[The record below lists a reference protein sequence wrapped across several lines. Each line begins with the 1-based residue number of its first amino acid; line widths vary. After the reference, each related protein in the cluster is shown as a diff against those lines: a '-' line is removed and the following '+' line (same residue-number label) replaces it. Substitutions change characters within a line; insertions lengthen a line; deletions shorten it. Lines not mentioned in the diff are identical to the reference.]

1 MVQYP
6 VSSVA
11 RTFTWSALSA
21 HADAFRKDAQDAQD
35 TEGVR
40 DRPPPGTPGWRILPE
55 PRRPKAG
62 MALNARLDHRNP
74 LVFDTHELGRRP
86 GALQRLTRTVDAP
99 KDLGIQGVV
108 GVPEGAPVELELRL
122 ESVME
127 GVLVTGTARAR
138 AEGECVRCLEPL
150 GLELEA
156 DFQEMFSYPDA
167 DDRGRVKAE
176 PADDAGESAENED
189 RLFLEDGLFDLEPV
203 LRDAVVLALPMQP
216 VCQDDCP
223 GLCSQCGARL
233 ADDPDHHHDAVDIRW
248 AALQGLA
255 GSLEDGEKDEMSGAE
270 SGVDEKQEK

>member
-1 MVQYP
+1 M
-6 VSSVA
+6 
-11 RTFTWSALSA
+11 
-21 HADAFRKDAQDAQD
+21 
-35 TEGVR
+35 
-40 DRPPPGTPGWRILPE
+40 
-55 PRRPKAG
+55 
-62 MALNARLDHRNP
+62 NARLDHRNP

-86 GALQRLTRTVDAP
+86 GALQRLTRTIEAPSGDAVFGI
-99 KDLGIQGVV
+99 KDVI
-108 GVPEGAPVELELRL
+108 GVPGGASVDLDLRL

-138 AEGECVRCLEPL
+138 VEGECVRCLEPL
-150 GLELEA
+150 ERELEA

-167 DDRGRVKAE
+167 DDRGRSKQAE
-176 PADDAGESAENED
+176 PGDDAED
-189 RLFLEDGLFDLEPV
+189 EDMIPLEDGMFDLEPV

-255 GSLEDGEKDEMSGAE
+255 GSLQDGEKDEMSGAE
-270 SGVDEKQEK
+270 AEAGVDEKQEK

>member
-1 MVQYP
+1 
-6 VSSVA
+6 
-11 RTFTWSALSA
+11 
-21 HADAFRKDAQDAQD
+21 
-35 TEGVR
+35 
-40 DRPPPGTPGWRILPE
+40 
-55 PRRPKAG
+55 
-62 MALNARLDHRNP
+62 MALNARLDHRDP

-99 KDLGIQGVV
+99 KDLGLQGVI
-108 GVPEGAPVELELRL
+108 GVPEGAPVELDLRL

-150 GLELEA
+150 EQQLEA
-156 DFQEMFSYPDA
+156 DFQELFSYPDA
-167 DDRGRVKAE
+167 DDRGRPVAE
-176 PADDAGESAENED
+176 PGDDAEDDED
-189 RLFLEDGLFDLEPV
+189 RLFVEDGLIALESV

-216 VCQDDCP
+216 VCREDCP

-255 GSLEDGEKDEMSGAE
+255 GSLEDGEKDEMSGDGPE
-270 SGVDEKQEK
+270 SADAAEKQEK

>member
-1 MVQYP
+1 
-6 VSSVA
+6 
-11 RTFTWSALSA
+11 
-21 HADAFRKDAQDAQD
+21 
-35 TEGVR
+35 
-40 DRPPPGTPGWRILPE
+40 
-55 PRRPKAG
+55 
-62 MALNARLDHRNP
+62 MALNARLDHRDP

-99 KDLGIQGVV
+99 KDLGLQGVV
-108 GVPEGAPVELELRL
+108 GVPEGAPVELDLRL

-150 GLELEA
+150 EQQLEA
-156 DFQEMFSYPDA
+156 DFQELFSYPDA
-167 DDRGRVKAE
+167 DDRGRPVAE
-176 PADDAGESAENED
+176 PGDDAEDDED
-189 RLFLEDGLFDLEPV
+189 RLFVEDGLIALESV

-216 VCQDDCP
+216 VCREDCP

-255 GSLEDGEKDEMSGAE
+255 GSLEDGEKDEMSGDGPDSA
-270 SGVDEKQEK
+270 DAAEKQEK

>member
-1 MVQYP
+1 
-6 VSSVA
+6 
-11 RTFTWSALSA
+11 
-21 HADAFRKDAQDAQD
+21 
-35 TEGVR
+35 
-40 DRPPPGTPGWRILPE
+40 
-55 PRRPKAG
+55 

-86 GALQRLTRTVDAP
+86 GAQQRLTRSIEAP
-99 KDLGIQGVV
+99 GDLGIQGVI

-127 GVLVTGTARAR
+127 GVLVTGTARAT

-150 GLELEA
+150 EQELVAEY
-156 DFQEMFSYPDA
+156 QEMFSYPDA

-176 PADDAGESAENED
+176 PGDDAEDDED
-189 RLFLEDGLFDLEPV
+189 RLFLEDGMFDLETV

-223 GLCSQCGARL
+223 GLCSECGARL

-270 SGVDEKQEK
+270 PGVDEKQEK